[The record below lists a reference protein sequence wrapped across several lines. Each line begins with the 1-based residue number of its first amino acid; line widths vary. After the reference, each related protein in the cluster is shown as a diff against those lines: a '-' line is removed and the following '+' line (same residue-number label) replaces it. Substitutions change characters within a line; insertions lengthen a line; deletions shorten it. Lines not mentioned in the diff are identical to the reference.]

1 MYNSNG
7 INGWNVPN
15 NYGNQPFNMYSRQ
28 LPRYEL
34 PKVNGEQGARMFQMA
49 PNSTTILADNTNPN
63 LLWMVQT
70 DGAGY
75 LTVTPLDVY
84 IHQAQPQVSVSDLEA
99 RVKHLEELY
108 DRFNSGSSKQ
118 SKKQRQSNA
127 EDVTTTPST
136 AD

>member
-7 INGWNVPN
+7 MNGWSVPN
-15 NYGNQPFNMYSRQ
+15 NQPFNMYSRQ

-75 LTVTPLDVY
+75 LTVTPLDAY
-84 IHQAQPQVSVSDLEA
+84 IHQTQPQASVSDLEA

-118 SKKQRQSNA
+118 SKKQRQSNT
-127 EDVTTTPST
+127 EDVAATPSIL
-136 AD
+136 D